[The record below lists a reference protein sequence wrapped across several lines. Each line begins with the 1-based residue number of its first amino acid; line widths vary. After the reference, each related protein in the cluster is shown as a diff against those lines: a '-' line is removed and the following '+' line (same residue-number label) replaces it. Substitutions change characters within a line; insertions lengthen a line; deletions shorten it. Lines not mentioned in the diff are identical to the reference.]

1 MKRPLFHIL
10 LLLSLFFAVGCAS
23 SRILPLE
30 MEGPDG
36 KMVLSAAYYPVPS
49 DIPGCFGV
57 ISHTGGRDV
66 FSSLWLDFYAKDDTK
81 PGEELKPERLMF
93 GASLS
98 SDSRN
103 YAHSYTGRMVLK
115 EKTRDRLVIRME
127 DVRFS
132 ILHGEYTLNGDL
144 VARVKEEE

>member
-1 MKRPLFHIL
+1 MKRPLSHP
-10 LLLSLFFAVGCAS
+10 LLLSLCIAVGCAS
-23 SRILPLE
+23 SRIIPLE
-30 MEGPDG
+30 MDGPDG
-36 KMVLSAAYYPVPS
+36 RMVLTGTYYPIPS

-57 ISHTGGRDV
+57 LSHTDGRDV
-66 FSSLWLDFYAKDDTK
+66 FSSLWLDFYAKDDVK
-81 PGEELKPERLMF
+81 PGEELHFENMMF

-103 YAHSYTGRMVLK
+103 YANTYSGRMILK
-115 EKTRDRLVIRME
+115 EKTKDRVVIRME
-127 DVRFS
+127 DVHFC